1 MELGLSGKNALVLAS
16 SKGIGKMCAK
26 RLVEEGANVIICSR
40 NEANLTV
47 AQQEIESAGTGRVV
61 SVKCNLMKKSNINFL
76 LERVKVLY

>member
-26 RLVEEGANVIICSR
+26 RLVEEGANVILCSR

-47 AQQEIESAGTGRVV
+47 AQQEIESAGV
-61 SVKCNLMKKSNINFL
+61 SRMPIRAALKCLASEILFQ
-76 LERVKVLY
+76 